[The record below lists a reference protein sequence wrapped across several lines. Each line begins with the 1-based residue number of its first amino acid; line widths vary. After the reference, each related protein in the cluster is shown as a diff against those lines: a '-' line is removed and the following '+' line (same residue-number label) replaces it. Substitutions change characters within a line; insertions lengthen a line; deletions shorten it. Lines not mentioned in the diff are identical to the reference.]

1 MQSIVILSAGYAHIQ
16 GLYAVRHN
24 TEYRYAGC
32 RGASTFAQ
40 PIARRSLIKCIL
52 NVILNKLLHL
62 IIVRL
67 RG

>member
-1 MQSIVILSAGYAHIQ
+1 MLSAGSAHIQ
-16 GLYAVRHN
+16 GLYAVCH
-24 TEYRYAGC
+24 Y
-32 RGASTFAQ
+32 AQ

-52 NVILNKLLHL
+52 NVILNKLLRL